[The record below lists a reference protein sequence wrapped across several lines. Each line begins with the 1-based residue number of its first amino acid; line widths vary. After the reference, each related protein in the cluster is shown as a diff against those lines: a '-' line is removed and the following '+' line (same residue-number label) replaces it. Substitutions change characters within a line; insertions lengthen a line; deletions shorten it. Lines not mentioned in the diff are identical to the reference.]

1 MTLKVFIVKKQKQQ
15 KQPNKKKKRLFAF
28 QLDLILVFLSTA
40 PILCFVLNVF
50 LYLPRV

>member
-1 MTLKVFIVKKQKQQ
+1 MTLKVSVVK
-15 KQPNKKKKRLFAF
+15 NKNNKNNQTRKKKRLFAF

-40 PILCFVLNVF
+40 PILSFMLNVF

>member
-1 MTLKVFIVKKQKQQ
+1 MTLKVSIVKKQKQ
-15 KQPNKKKKRLFAF
+15 PNKEKKKRLFAF

-40 PILCFVLNVF
+40 PILCFMLNVF

>member
-1 MTLKVFIVKKQKQQ
+1 MTLKVSIVKKQKQ
-15 KQPNKKKKRLFAF
+15 PNKEKKKKRLFAF

-40 PILCFVLNVF
+40 PILCFMLNVF